1 VIPYTLAT
9 LSLAAFGAGAIDAI
23 VGGGGLIQL
32 PALLSALPAES
43 PATLLGTSKFAGFS
57 GTASAASHYLRRV
70 RLPRRWLMISLG
82 IAFISA
88 LAGAAAVTHVKPAS
102 FRPLVPVLLTGVL
115 LWTLRNRQ
123 SGETH
128 APRAHAVRGHVI
140 GAAAIAAIGFY
151 DGFFGPGTGSFLM
164 MLAIRYYGF
173 DFLHAAAF
181 ARTLNVAT
189 NLAALGWFVAAGHIL
204 WPVSIAMAVTNV
216 AGAQIG
222 TRLALR
228 GGARFVRR
236 VFIGVVS
243 ALILRT
249 AWDAAVLLAH

>member
-1 VIPYTLAT
+1 VISYTLAT

-32 PALLSALPAES
+32 PALLSALPTEA

-57 GTASAASHYLRRV
+57 GTASAAAHYLGRV
-70 RLPRRWLMISLG
+70 QLPRRWLAISLS
-82 IAFISA
+82 IAFMSA
-88 LAGAAAVTHVKPAS
+88 LAGAATVTHVKPAS

-115 LWTLRNRQ
+115 LWTLRNRY
-123 SGETH
+123 SGEEHRPRTH
-128 APRAHAVRGHVI
+128 ALRGHAI
-140 GAAAIAAIGFY
+140 GAVAIAAIGFY

-181 ARTLNVAT
+181 ARALNVAT
-189 NLAALGWFVAAGHIL
+189 NLAALGWFIAAGHIL

-216 AGAQIG
+216 LGAQVG

-236 VFIGVVS
+236 VFIGVV
-243 ALILRT
+243 AVLIVRT
-249 AWDAAVLLAH
+249 AWDAALVLSH